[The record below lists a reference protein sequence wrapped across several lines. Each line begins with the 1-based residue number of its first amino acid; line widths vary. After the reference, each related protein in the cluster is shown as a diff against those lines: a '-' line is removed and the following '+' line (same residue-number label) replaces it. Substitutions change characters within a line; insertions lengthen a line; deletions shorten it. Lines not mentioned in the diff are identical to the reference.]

1 MYLSNMKRS
10 QLYKELQE
18 RQQLKKYD
26 TITTYFT
33 LIVGALAV
41 AYFGLHLLAYLIA

>member
-1 MYLSNMKRS
+1 MKHS
-10 QLYKELQE
+10 QIYKELQQR
-18 RQQLKKYD
+18 RQAKKYD
-26 TITTYFT
+26 TITTYFS